1 MLTDCLTKT
10 KLSLNGVNYKC
21 LVPFV
26 TTSEGVLAGSI
37 SVFFVQFLQSK
48 RTTGISGMCLICL
61 TQPTMSKHRWNVR
74 VTHVIIMYGKPTSI
88 YLPSEL

>member
-37 SVFFVQFLQSK
+37 SVFFLQFLQSK

-61 TQPTMSKHRWNVR
+61 
-74 VTHVIIMYGKPTSI
+74 
-88 YLPSEL
+88 LPSQRCQSTVGTSESLTL